1 MDYKALII
9 TWSGFQDQEVV
20 YPYYRLLGSGI
31 ETVIV
36 ADQRDSKNRVYG
48 ILGVNMPCH
57 VLLEDFAKNSNHYLQ
72 NFDLLVLPGGVK
84 ALEKLRLETSV
95 INFIKEWNKRGKL
108 ISSTCHG
115 AQLLISGEAVRGRKI
130 SGYYSLEIDIQ
141 NAGALYTA
149 EPCVVDGNIISSPH
163 YDHMGIWM
171 ETTIATLDT
180 YYCELSTVQNSR
192 HSSFP
197 PGFEEE
203 VRNLAIDFDGVLHN
217 DVKGY
222 FDGTC
227 YGAPVFGS
235 LEAIMQLSEHF
246 KLIVFTAKAKP
257 TRPLVNG
264 KSGIQLVREWLDDN
278 GFKPYIEDVTAEKPR
293 ALAYIDDRA
302 IRFSSWK
309 QVMEDLD
316 SIRKGG

>member
-1 MDYKALII
+1 
-9 TWSGFQDQEVV
+9 
-20 YPYYRLLGSGI
+20 
-31 ETVIV
+31 V
-36 ADQRDSKNRVYG
+36 ADQRDSKKRVYG

-57 VLLEDFAKNSNHYLQ
+57 ILLDDFAKTSNYYLE

-84 ALEKLRLETSV
+84 ALEKLRLEESV
-95 INFIKEWNKRGKL
+95 IKFIKEWNKQGKL

-115 AQLLISGEAVRGRKI
+115 AQLLISGDAVRGRKI
-130 SGYYSLEIDIQ
+130 SGYYSLEIDIK

-171 ETTIATLDT
+171 ETTIAKLEKH
-180 YYCELSTVQNSR
+180 YCELSTVQNSR
-192 HSSFP
+192 LSPFP
-197 PGFEEE
+197 PGLEDD
-203 VRNLAIDFDGVLHN
+203 VKNLAIDFDGVLHN
-217 DVKGY
+217 DSKGY

-227 YGAPVFGS
+227 YGAPLFGS
-235 LEAIMQLSEHF
+235 LDSIVQLSKHY
-246 KLIVFTAKAKP
+246 KLMVFTAKAKS

-264 KSGIQLVREWLDDN
+264 KSGTQLVWEWLDKY
-278 GFKPYIEDVTAEKPR
+278 GFKPYIETVTAEKPR
-293 ALAYIDDRA
+293 AFAYIDDRA

-316 SIRKGG
+316 SIKEGG